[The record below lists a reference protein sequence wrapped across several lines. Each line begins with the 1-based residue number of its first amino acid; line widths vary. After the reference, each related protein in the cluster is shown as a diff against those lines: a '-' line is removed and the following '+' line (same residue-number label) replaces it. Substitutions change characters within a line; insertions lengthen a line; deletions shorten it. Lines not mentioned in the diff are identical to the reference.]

1 MKLWQKIP
9 ATIVLYE
16 APHRVKEVLEEILT
30 AWGDRQMAAGREL
43 TKLHEEFFRGSI
55 SESLAWLAQKP
66 PRGEFSLV
74 IAQAEEEIAED
85 SKEEVD
91 PLLKVRALI
100 AGGMPKKEAL
110 QLVAKENKVPKREL
124 YNRLI
129 LAEEGETE

>member
-1 MKLWQKIP
+1 
-9 ATIVLYE
+9 
-16 APHRVKEVLEEILT
+16 
-30 AWGDRQMAAGREL
+30 MAAGREL